1 VALRRRTPKAGLPD
15 GVVLAAT
22 LRGHS
27 DHIGRIAWSPD
38 GRLLATPSR
47 DGTVR
52 LWDGET
58 GQHLH
63 TVKAHP
69 ELVRAAAFDRTG
81 KVLATGGDDG
91 SVRLWRVGSW
101 RPLAALTV
109 PDCQVLAFSPTE
121 HLLAIGVRGFAAIYD
136 IRKEEIR
143 HRLHDGATVTALG
156 FDPSGRTLA
165 TGASDSDVKLW
176 DAAEGVPTAILEGH
190 AGVVTSVAFAPDG
203 RTLASSGWD
212 HTIKVWDRVSGRLV
226 TTLEGHTG
234 AVRCVSFLSDGRLL
248 ASKGTDGRVR
258 LWACDTWMEVAALP
272 EADASSIAPTLAF
285 HPTRPTLATVGSD
298 GSLDNDSLVH
308 VWRLDPDRLLRRWT
322 QPANV
327 TYTSAKIVLVGD
339 SGVGKTGLGF
349 RLVTGRFKD
358 HPSTHGQ
365 QFWVIDELGATRVDG
380 AQCEAVL
387 WDLAGQPDYRLIHA
401 LFLDDADI
409 ALVLFDPTRD
419 DDPLRGVDY
428 WLRQL
433 GPDREI
439 VLVAA
444 RSDRGSA
451 RIAREEI
458 ERFCAER
465 SVRAYVETSALD
477 GAGLTELVEVMR
489 AAVRWDERP
498 TTVTTATFKWI
509 KDTVLGLKEGE
520 HGERVILSPQELR
533 ERLERDGP
541 ARRFSDAEMRSAVGH
556 LANHGYVALL
566 RTSTNET
573 RILLTPELLNNVAA
587 SIVLEARRNPKG
599 LGSLEERRVLAG
611 DHPFPELAGLSTA
624 ERDALLDS
632 AVGLFLTHNVCFRE
646 TDPLSSRVY
655 LVFPELINLRR
666 PALKDAPVEEGAA
679 YTVTGAIENVYA
691 SLVVLL
697 GYTDVFARAN
707 QWRSQAE
714 YAFGE
719 GQVCG
724 FRLEAEREGELDLVL
739 YFGVDVGE
747 PIRRLFQSLFES
759 FLARRD
765 VTVRRFEAVEC
776 SKGHRLHRAVVRE
789 RLAAGDC
796 DVFCTGCGEQLS
808 LSRADEPV
816 RLSRGQPRDVQAQRL
831 TAGQRSRFEQVV
843 FRLKTYVTQADLA
856 QPSCFISYAWGN
868 PEQERWVARELATDL
883 AKAGITV
890 ILDRWETTRIG
901 VSVPR
906 FVERVHTADRVVV
919 VGTPLYRRKY
929 DNREAIGG
937 FVLAAEADLI
947 STRMIGAE
955 SRKET
960 VLPILLE
967 GTEEEALPPLLRGR
981 VYGDFRRPE
990 DYFLTAFDLI
1000 LSVHGIMPRDPVGA
1014 ELREEIRDFLRVP

>member
-1 VALRRRTPKAGLPD
+1 MALRRRTPKAGLPD

-52 LWDGET
+52 VWDGAT
-58 GQHLH
+58 GQHVH
-63 TVKAHP
+63 TVTGHP
-69 ELVRAAAFDRTG
+69 DLVRAAAFDRGG
-81 KVLATGGDDG
+81 KILATGGDDG
-91 SVRLWRVGSW
+91 AVRLWRVGSW
-101 RPLAALTV
+101 RPLSALTV
-109 PDCQVLAFSPTE
+109 PDCQVLEFSPTE
-121 HLLAIGVRGFAAIYD
+121 HLLGIGVRGWAEIYD
-136 IRKEEIR
+136 VRAEEVR
-143 HRLHDGATVTALG
+143 HRLHEGAVVTALA

-165 TGASDSDVKLW
+165 TGTPDGDVRLW
-176 DAAEGVPTAILEGH
+176 DAAEGVPTAILDGH
-190 AGVVTSVAFAPDG
+190 SGTVTSVAFAPDG
-203 RTLASSGWD
+203 RTLATSGWD
-212 HTIKVWDRVSGRLV
+212 HTIKVWDRLSGRLV

-234 AVRCVSFLSDGRLL
+234 AVRSVSFLSDGRLL

-258 LWACDTWMEVAALP
+258 LWACDTWMEIAALP
-272 EADASSIAPTLAF
+272 EADASSLSPTLAF
-285 HPTRPTLATVGSD
+285 HPTQPILATVGSD

-308 VWRLDPDRLLRRWT
+308 VWRLDPDRLLRRWS

-349 RLVTGRFKD
+349 RLVTGRFKE

-365 QFWVIDELGATRVDG
+365 QFWVMDQLGATRVDG

-433 GPDREI
+433 GPGREI

-451 RIAREEI
+451 RLAGEEI
-458 ERFCAER
+458 ERFRAER
-465 SVRAYVETSALD
+465 GIRAYIETSALE
-477 GAGLTELVEVMR
+477 GGGLTELVEVMR
-489 AAVRWDERP
+489 SAIRWDERP

-520 HGERVILSPQELR
+520 PGERVILSPQELR

-541 ARRFSDAEMRSAVGH
+541 ARRFTDAEMLSAVGH

-566 RTSTNET
+566 RTSTNEM
-573 RILLTPELLNNVAA
+573 RILLAPELLNNVAA

-611 DHPFPELAGLSTA
+611 DYPFPELAGLSTG
-624 ERDALLDS
+624 EREALLDA
-632 AVGLFLTHNVCFRE
+632 AVGLFLSHNVCFRE

-666 PALKDAPVEEGAA
+666 PALEDAAVEEGAA

-697 GYTDVFARAN
+697 GYTDVFARAH

-714 YAFGE
+714 YAFGD

-739 YFGVDVGE
+739 YFGVDMGE

-765 VTVRRFEAVEC
+765 VAVRRFEAVEC
-776 SKGHRLHRAVVRE
+776 SKGHRIHRAVVRE
-789 RLAAGDC
+789 RLAAGAI

-808 LSRADEPV
+808 LARADEPI
-816 RLSRGQPRDVQAQRL
+816 RLTRGQSRDVQAQRH
-831 TAGQRSRFEQVV
+831 TAGQRSRFEQAV
-843 FRLKTYVTQADLA
+843 FRLKTYVTQTDQA
-856 QPSCFISYAWGN
+856 QPTCFISYAWGN
-868 PEQERWVARELATDL
+868 REQERWVSRELATDL

-890 ILDRWETTRIG
+890 ILDRWENGRIG
-901 VSVPR
+901 ASVPR
-906 FVERVHTADRVVV
+906 FIERVHAADRVVV

-947 STRMIGAE
+947 SMRMIGGE

-967 GTEEEALPPLLRGR
+967 GTEKDALPPLLQGR
-981 VYGDFRRPE
+981 VYGDFRRPD
-990 DYFLTAFDLI
+990 DYFLTTFDLI

-1014 ELREEIRDFLRVP
+1014 ELREEIRDFLSVP

>member
-1 VALRRRTPKAGLPD
+1 M
-15 GVVLAAT
+15 VLAAT
-22 LRGHS
+22 LRGHT
-27 DHIGRIAWSPD
+27 DHVGRIAWSPD

-52 LWDGET
+52 VWDGVA

-63 TVKAHP
+63 TITGYGEV
-69 ELVRAAAFDRTG
+69 VRAAAFDRAG
-81 KVLATGGDDG
+81 KILAAGGEG
-91 SVRLWRVGSW
+91 ESVRLWRVGSW
-101 RPLAALTV
+101 RPLAVLTV
-109 PDCQVLAFSPTE
+109 PDCQVLAFSPTD
-121 HLLAIGVRGFAAIYD
+121 HLLAIGVRGWAAIYD
-136 IRKEEIR
+136 VRAEEIR
-143 HRLHDGATVTALG
+143 YRLHEGATVTALA
-156 FDPSGRTLA
+156 FDPSGHTIA
-165 TGASDSDVKLW
+165 TGAADGEVKLW
-176 DAAEGVPTAILEGH
+176 DAAEGVPTAILQGH
-190 AGVVTSVAFAPDG
+190 SGVVTSVAFTPDG

-212 HTIKVWDRVSGRLV
+212 HTIKIWDRLSGRLV

-258 LWACDTWMEVAALP
+258 LWAGDTWMEVAALP
-272 EADASSIAPTLAF
+272 EADASSVAPTLAF
-285 HPTRPTLATVGSD
+285 HPTLPALATVGSD
-298 GSLDNDSLVH
+298 GSSDNDSLIH
-308 VWRLDPDRLLRRWT
+308 IWRLDPDRLLRRWS

-349 RLVTGRFKD
+349 RLVTGRFKE

-365 QFWVIDELGATRVDG
+365 QFWVMDELGATRVDG

-433 GPDREI
+433 GPEREI

-451 RIAREEI
+451 RLAREEI
-458 ERFCAER
+458 EQFRVER
-465 SVRAYVETSALD
+465 GVRAYVETSALD
-477 GAGLTELVEVMR
+477 GEGLTDLVEVMR

-509 KDTVLGLKEGE
+509 KDTVLGLKEAE
-520 HGERVILSPQELR
+520 DGERVILSPEELR

-541 ARRFSDAEMRSAVGH
+541 ARRFTDAEMLSAVGH

-566 RTSTNET
+566 RTSTNEA
-573 RILLTPELLNNVAA
+573 RILLAPELLNNVAA

-611 DHPFPELAGLSTA
+611 EYPFPELAGLSTG
-624 ERDALLDS
+624 ERDALVDS
-632 AVGLFLTHNVCFRE
+632 AVSLFLGHNVCFRE

-666 PALKDAPVEEGAA
+666 PAVKDSPVDEGAA

-697 GYTDVFARAN
+697 GYTDVFARAH
-707 QWRSQAE
+707 QWRGQAE
-714 YAFGE
+714 YAFGD

-739 YFGVDVGE
+739 YFGQDVGE
-747 PIRRLFQSLFES
+747 SIRRLFQSLFES
-759 FLARRD
+759 FLHRRD

-776 SKGHRLHRAVVRE
+776 SKGHRIHRAVVRE
-789 RLAAGDC
+789 RLAAGAFDA
-796 DVFCTGCGEQLS
+796 FCTACGEQLS
-808 LSRADEPV
+808 LSRADEPIP
-816 RLSRGQPRDVQAQRL
+816 LSRGQSRDVQAQRL
-831 TAGQRSRFEQVV
+831 TAGQRSRFEEAV
-843 FRLKTYVTQADLA
+843 FRLKTYVTQSDRG
-856 QPSCFISYAWGN
+856 QPTCFISYAWGN

-890 ILDRWETTRIG
+890 ILDRWENTRIG
-901 VSVPR
+901 ASVPR
-906 FVERVHTADRVVV
+906 FIERVHTADRVVV

-929 DNREAIGG
+929 DNGEAMHG

-947 STRMIGAE
+947 GMRMLGTE

-967 GTEEEALPPLLRGR
+967 GTEEDALPPLLQGR
-981 VYGDFRRPE
+981 VFGDFRRPE

-1014 ELREEIRDFLRVP
+1014 ELREEVRDFLRVQ